1 MKYIQFFYTWT
12 IILILIIFF
21 FQFSD
26 AQFDQFVRYF
36 YYKPA
41 KHFPHFDYIYKLT
54 QKCKLRIE
62 KMRESKSRSKSSS
75 KDVVIEVGIAG
86 WFNENNLELISKIK
100 GNFFF
105 IKVAHN

>member
-100 GNFFF
+100 GNFFS